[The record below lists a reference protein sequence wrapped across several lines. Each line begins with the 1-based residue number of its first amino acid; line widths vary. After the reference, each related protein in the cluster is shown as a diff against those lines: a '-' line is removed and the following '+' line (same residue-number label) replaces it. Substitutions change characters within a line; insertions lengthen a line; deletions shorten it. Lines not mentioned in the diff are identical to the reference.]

1 MPLSYEDLR
10 RIYRLEKSTSKLVNV
25 DDDFYNALYEFLE
38 NEKKRYLESLKDFS
52 DADVKAF
59 ANLKRMVQE
68 LLSLRE
74 KKLLNMALLASRLES
89 YEIPKI
95 PPVEKEMFQ
104 NILKILEKHNKLL
117 DEVFSPTLKETQ
129 KKENKKLD
137 TIKIKICADIPKFL
151 GQDMKEYGPFKNN
164 DVVQLPYNI
173 ANILIEKKLAEVIS

>member
-117 DEVFSPTLKETQ
+117 DEVFSPTLKE
-129 KKENKKLD
+129 KKIKSDDLKIL
-137 TIKIKICADIPKFL
+137 KIKICADIPKFL

-164 DVVQLPYNI
+164 DVIQLPYNI